1 MVSFDSGQIWVTME
15 ALKTAPICPA
25 FPASNATCDKAE
37 TGDGVMAAN
46 KIAATNATRRG
57 PARKSG
63 AKRTGRRESW
73 KKVFERNLIRVGYS
87 PAEAK
92 EIVVD
97 FAAS

>member
-1 MVSFDSGQIWVTME
+1 MAD
-15 ALKTAPICPA
+15 KTA
-25 FPASNATCDKAE
+25 
-37 TGDGVMAAN
+37 AAN
-46 KIAATNATRRG
+46 GTRRRS

-63 AKRTGRRESW
+63 ARRSTRRESW
-73 KKVFERNLIRVGYS
+73 KKVFERNLVRVGYS